1 MAEHIKHSPPAAV
14 NIDIPISKKISKKSL
29 PRQNNK
35 KRNPQKK
42 KNTKLIR
49 PINSSQ
55 VDLPSTGTFPAT
67 IVSNLSYWLK
77 NAHCTRQRC
86 RPSFFFFFFFI
97 FLSFYFFISFFDAR
111 ISLLS
116 PFQIAVGGTEIGD
129 QTVSQKGSWYIRNS
143 SQFVIWFQN
152 EVSQFTSSSSIP
164 MNSDRRHRSLKK
176 LREGRSMHGTHTH
189 THTHTHTRS
198 VL

>member
-1 MAEHIKHSPPAAV
+1 MIISFNFFFFSLSIHFMAEHIKHSPPAAV

-86 RPSFFFFFFFI
+86 RPSFFFFFFFH
-97 FLSFYFFISFFDAR
+97 FLIILFFYFIFRCSH
-111 ISLLS
+111 
-116 PFQIAVGGTEIGD
+116 
-129 QTVSQKGSWYIRNS
+129 
-143 SQFVIWFQN
+143 FVIVTVPNRSGRNW
-152 EVSQFTSSSSIP
+152 
-164 MNSDRRHRSLKK
+164 DRRSDSIA
-176 LREGRSMHGTHTH
+176 EG
-189 THTHTHTRS
+189 
-198 VL
+198 